1 MNIDRQTLSMI
12 TVLSVLGA
20 ALAGLWAASSGTIP
34 PANAAGVAYAVLASL
49 LAKATGC
56 SILVVLVR
64 SPFRVVGAV
73 LRAVGSLLLA
83 FF

>member
-1 MNIDRQTLSMI
+1 MNIDRQTLNMI

-20 ALAGLWAASSGTIP
+20 ALAALWATSSGTVS
-34 PANAAGVAYAVLASL
+34 PANAAGVAYAVLATL

-56 SILVVLVR
+56 SALMVLVC
-64 SPFRVVGAV
+64 SPFLVAGAV
-73 LRAVGSLLLA
+73 LRAIGSLLLA